1 MQSLPKQDVE
11 AVRSFNRFYTRQIGV
26 LNEGLLDSP
35 FTLTQARVLFELA
48 QRKTATAK
56 ELQDSLDLDA
66 GYLSRI
72 VRDFAKRKLIARE
85 RSKEDS
91 RRIVISLTATGRQTF
106 QGLDRGSH
114 RSTAQM
120 LKDLRQSDRQRLL
133 ASLDEV
139 SRTLQGQPA
148 SKTTNVELREPRPG
162 DIGWAIE
169 RHGALYA
176 SEYGWNIEFDALVAR
191 LFADFIANQDRK
203 YERMWIAELDGER
216 AGCVFVVRNVDDRG
230 VAQLR
235 CLIVDPRARGKGVGA
250 KLVQECIAFAKQAG
264 FKKMMLW
271 TNDVLVAARRI
282 YEAEGFKLIESNR
295 HRSFGKDLVGQT
307 WERPL

>member
-1 MQSLPKQDVE
+1 MADLSKHDVD

-48 QRKTATAK
+48 QRKEATAK
-56 ELQDSLDLDA
+56 ELQDALDLNA
-66 GYLSRI
+66 GYLSRM

-85 RSKEDS
+85 RSTEDS
-91 RRIVISLTATGRQTF
+91 RRIVLSLTAAGRKTF

-114 RSTAQM
+114 RSTQQM

-139 SRTLQGQPA
+139 SRTLQRQPA
-148 SKTTNVELREPRPG
+148 PATSQIVLREPRPG
-162 DIGWAIE
+162 DLGWAIE

-176 SEYGWNIEFDALVAR
+176 SEYGWNIEFDALVAK
-191 LFADFIANQDRK
+191 LFADFIGNQDRK
-203 YERMWIAELDGER
+203 YERMWIAEVDGER
-216 AGCVFVVRNVDDRG
+216 AGCVFVVRNADDRN

-235 CLIVDPRARGKGVGA
+235 CLIVDPKARGKGVGA
-250 KLVQECIAFAKQAG
+250 KLVQECIAFAQRAG

-271 TNDVLVAARRI
+271 TNDMLVAARRI
-282 YEAEGFKLIESNR
+282 YEAEGFELIESNR

-307 WERPL
+307 WERKL

>member
-1 MQSLPKQDVE
+1 MSPLPKQDVE

-48 QRKTATAK
+48 QRKAATAK
-56 ELQDSLDLDA
+56 QLQDSLDLDA

-85 RSKEDS
+85 RSQEDS
-91 RRIVISLTATGRQTF
+91 RRIVISLTAAGRKTF

-114 RSTAQM
+114 RSTAHM

-139 SRTLQGQPA
+139 SRTLQGQPVA
-148 SKTTNVELREPRPG
+148 KTANVELREPRPG

-176 SEYGWNIEFDALVAR
+176 SEYGWNIEFDALVAK
-191 LFADFIANQDRK
+191 LFAEFIANQDRK
-203 YERMWIAELDGER
+203 YERMWVADIDGER
-216 AGCVFVVRNVDDRG
+216 AGCVFVVRNADDRQ

-235 CLIVDPRARGKGVGA
+235 CLIVDPKARGKGVGA
-250 KLVQECIAFAKQAG
+250 RLVQECIAFAKQAG

-282 YEAEGFKLIESNR
+282 YEAEGFELIDSNR

-307 WERPL
+307 WERSL